1 MNLPEKPDISNSGPD
16 SAASQAQELVGQT
29 VDQTGKYGVALGQG
43 SGDIHI
49 GDRIYQI
56 DQETLRRIVKD
67 ELWSTEYRRDTQ
79 IIKTI
84 LREELRLMHKEYGTA
99 VSLGLNALSDLLKEP
114 EVHESVNNF
123 RRDFQAAR
131 DRIHVISQLKEL
143 HDLLHNIEILCY
155 LPITREAKGFP
166 DNELAVDNLS
176 LHHLKLQNHIERIRA
191 VRQRSSQ
198 TVETFIWLTQLEN
211 AEETLDE
218 AISTLD
224 SHKLRQTI
232 SQLHRIIAN
241 QPTRINTQLNQAAR
255 VLRLSDL
262 IESMAAIQRKLS
274 DADVNSQK
282 VKHFAGGIEALTDL
296 ENRLAVLVISH
307 DYWQAMDMDLR
318 LIETNLDYSQMELE
332 VAWPDLKNRVKPWFD
347 EHQDRWT
354 TLFQRDSQNLDA
366 AIAENNPAKI
376 KKYFRLYRG
385 RALERFYQVDVTL
398 KRLCDELSKV
408 GEHLATVLEALD

>member
-1 MNLPEKPDISNSGPD
+1 MKPNVQQS
-16 SAASQAQELVGQT
+16 
-29 VDQTGKYGVALGQG
+29 GKYGVSLNSEQA
-43 SGDIHI
+43 DIHI

-84 LREELRLMHKEYGTA
+84 LREELRSMHKEYGTA

-114 EVHESVNNF
+114 EVHESVIAF
-123 RRDFQAAR
+123 RVDFQSAR

-155 LPITREAKGFP
+155 RPISQEAQRFP
-166 DNELAVDNLS
+166 DEDMAVDNLS
-176 LHHLKLQNHIERIRA
+176 LHHMELQNHIDTLQA

-198 TVETFIWLTQLEN
+198 AVNSFTWLTQLEN
-211 AEETLDE
+211 AEKTLDE

-232 SQLHRIIAN
+232 SQLRRIIAN
-241 QPTRINTQLNQAAR
+241 QPSRINTQLNQAAR
-255 VLRLSDL
+255 VLRLSEL
-262 IESMAAIQRKLS
+262 IESMAAIQKRLS

-282 VKHFAGGIEALTDL
+282 VEHFAEGIAALRDL

-318 LIETNLDYSQMELE
+318 LIEINLDHSLMELE

-366 AIAENNPAKI
+366 AIAENNPAKV